1 MFWDIY
7 VFIVMY
13 KRKNKQLNIV
23 FLFFK
28 LLFFVFGDKKKV
40 FRLYYFKMFQDMY
53 ILLVVE
59 ERSFKNEKKNFYFFD
74 RICNE
79 IYL

>member
-1 MFWDIY
+1 
-7 VFIVMY
+7 MY

-28 LLFFVFGDKKKV
+28 PSFLALGDKKKV
-40 FRLYYFKMFQDMY
+40 PRLHHFKMFQDMHT
-53 ILLVVE
+53 LLAAE
-59 ERSFKNEKKNFYFFD
+59 ERSLKNEKKNPHLSD

-79 IYL
+79 THPQRRN